1 MMALFSYQ
9 ALRDN
14 GERVAGTIEGAD
26 RSLVMSRLAGQGL
39 HPIEVR
45 EQGAESGGGA
55 AHGLSQAHVKSEEI
69 TVFTRQLAWLLDAG
83 TTLNRA
89 LDILARESFSKRFS
103 AVLSAL
109 QSDIRKGKSFRDA
122 LAASGVFAPFYL
134 SMVEVGEAT
143 GTLAAVLDRL
153 AGAREREQKTRGKVI
168 SALTYPLLLVV
179 LSIGV
184 IIFIMVS
191 VVPGI
196 KDMILGSGAPIP
208 DSARLVIGASD
219 WLIANG
225 RMLAVGL
232 ALAALAAALLWQ
244 RTSFPRMLRDVA
256 LSLPGVGAIL
266 MKAEVAQ
273 FCRILGALTAAGM
286 TLTASLKLI
295 GGTKLNRR
303 ITGTAKAMETA
314 LRRGEDFIAPLE
326 ASGIFPP
333 LLARMLKVGSETGNL
348 TPGINRA
355 SEVLEDELDRAVDR
369 ALALLGPLII
379 MALSVFVG
387 FIIVS
392 LMGAVISIN
401 DLAI

>member
-1 MMALFSYQ
+1 MARFRYL
-9 ALRDN
+9 AIRDS
-14 GERVAGTIEGAD
+14 GERVTGVIEGAD
-26 RSLVMSRLAGQGL
+26 RSLVMSRLSAQGL
-39 HPIEVR
+39 HPVDVSDEAQESAGAVLPSLSPARVKADEV
-45 EQGAESGGGA
+45 
-55 AHGLSQAHVKSEEI
+55 

-89 LDILARESFSKRFS
+89 LEILARETFSKRFS
-103 AVLSAL
+103 TVLAAL
-109 QSDIRKGKSFRDA
+109 QADIRKGKSFHEA
-122 LAASGVFAPFYL
+122 LSASGVFPPFYL
-134 SMVEVGEAT
+134 SMAEVGEAT
-143 GTLAAVLDRL
+143 GTLAAGLDRL
-153 AGAREREQKTRGKVI
+153 ATARERDQKMRGKVI
-168 SALTYPLLLVV
+168 SALAYPLLLVV
-179 LSIGV
+179 LSVGV
-184 IIFIMVS
+184 VAFIMVA

-196 KDMILGSGAPIP
+196 KDMIMGSGAPVP

-219 WLIANG
+219 WLVANG
-225 RMLAVGL
+225 MTLL
-232 ALAALAAALLWQ
+232 ITLLLAALALALLWE
-244 RTSFPRMLRDVA
+244 RTSLAARLRDMA
-256 LSLPGVGAIL
+256 LRLPGIGRLL

-286 TLTASLKLI
+286 TLPASLKLI
-295 GGTKLNRR
+295 GRTKLNGR
-303 ITGTAKAMETA
+303 ITATTRAMENA

-355 SEVLEDELDRAVDR
+355 SEILEDELDRATDR
-369 ALALLGPLII
+369 SLALLGPVII
-379 MALSVFVG
+379 LLLSVFVG